1 MIHVGVCVYLHAHIY
16 INTCIYIFCLYFL
29 RHGLCLIIQASL
41 ELMLP
46 CLCLLCA
53 VFIDVP
59 LHDVSNLIF

>member
-29 RHGLCLIIQASL
+29 RHGLCLIIQVSL

-46 CLCLLCA
+46 LPLPPVCCVYRCA
-53 VFIDVP
+53 LACCF
-59 LHDVSNLIF
+59 